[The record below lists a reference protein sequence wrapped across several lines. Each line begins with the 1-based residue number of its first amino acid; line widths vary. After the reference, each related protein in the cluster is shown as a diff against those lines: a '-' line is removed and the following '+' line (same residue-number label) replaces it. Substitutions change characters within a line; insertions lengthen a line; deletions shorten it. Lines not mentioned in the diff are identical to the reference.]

1 MRHDELART
10 ADALRRGETP
20 DGVEIVK
27 RNPVR
32 VVARIGG
39 AALKVFLRASRTPAR
54 EARALARADALGVPV
69 PRLVGH
75 GDGWIATA
83 WCDAGPAQRDDLA
96 RILPVVAHMHA
107 RGMLHRDLHLG
118 NLLVGAEGPI
128 LLDVQRSAFLPWIPG
143 WLARWELG
151 YLAYSL
157 GEPLPASLANA
168 RRWCERRAHTH
179 WRSRTKRCCKESSG
193 FTAFSHGGAS
203 GFRRRE
209 ADPSALRAAL
219 DAAAGATPLKV
230 GLSSQLV
237 RHGAWILK
245 EHASPRRARAAW
257 IGGHG
262 LEARGFATGRAL
274 AWAGRWLVME
284 DAGPTLI
291 DWVDAQFARAADDV
305 RRQMALALADLLAAL
320 HRRGVYHADL
330 KANNIAWAPG
340 ATPRLLDYGRVRFG
354 RRVGWRRR
362 VKNLAQL
369 NAALPDTVPCALRE
383 VALERYLATSGFCG
397 DAARL
402 RRDVIALSLRRQH
415 RWSGS

>member
-1 MRHDELART
+1 MTRDELAHM

-20 DGVEIVK
+20 GGVAIVK

-32 VVARIGG
+32 VVARIGD

-54 EARALARADALGVPV
+54 EARALARAAALGVPV

-83 WCDAGPAQRDDLA
+83 WCDARPARRDDID
-96 RILPVVAHMHA
+96 RILPVVEHMHA

-118 NLLVGAEGPI
+118 NILVGAQGAV

-143 WLARWELG
+143 WLVRWELG

-157 GEPLPASLANA
+157 GEPLPASLAHA

-179 WRSRTKRCCKESSG
+179 WHSRTKRCCKESSG
-193 FTAFSHGGAS
+193 FTAFSHEGAS

-209 ADPSALRAAL
+209 AGESALRAAL
-219 DAAAGATPLKV
+219 GGVADATPLKV
-230 GLSSQLV
+230 GPSSRLV

-257 IGGHG
+257 IAGHG
-262 LEARGFATGRAL
+262 LEARGFSTGRAL
-274 AWAGRWLVME
+274 AWAGRWIVME

-291 DWVDAQFARAADDV
+291 DWVDEQFARAPDDV
-305 RRQMALALADLLAAL
+305 RRQMAFALADLLAAL

-330 KANNIAWAPG
+330 KANNIAWTPG
-340 ATPRLLDYGRVRFG
+340 AAPRLLDYGRVGFG
-354 RRVGWRRR
+354 RRVGRRRR

-369 NAALPDTVPCALRE
+369 NAAIPDTVPCTIRE
-383 VALERYLATSGFCG
+383 LVLERYLATSDFSG